1 MCRALLGFFCLSVV
15 GGLLPAADWNQF
27 RGPEQNGHSKAN
39 LPVEWSPT
47 KNVAWK
53 VPVPGKGWSSPVV
66 QNGLI
71 YLTTAVP
78 RGDGP
83 KADQSL
89 RVLALDGTNGGT
101 IWDREVRMQIG
112 SKAPNIHSKNSHA
125 SPTAVIDGD
134 TVYAHF
140 GHMGTY
146 ALSAMDGSILWKNEL
161 LGYVPVHGNGG
172 SPMLVEGRLIF
183 SIDGTDRQEVVA
195 LNSKTGQ
202 IVWRTPRNAI
212 PDKAF
217 SFNTPLLI
225 DAAGRKQLISVG
237 SDVVMSINPADGSEL
252 WRVRFKGYSVV
263 PRPVYAEGLLFVTT
277 CYDKSTLI
285 AIRPDGKGDVTTS
298 HVAWKVEKNVP
309 NNPGVVV
316 VDGLLY
322 MVSDTGIASCL
333 DARTGSAIWSER
345 VTDKYT
351 SAILH
356 APGRVYLQSEDG
368 TGTVLK
374 TGRTFETIAINK
386 LGERTLAS
394 YAVIGSDLLIRTD
407 KHLYRIGNGGK

>member
-1 MCRALLGFFCLSVV
+1 MSL
-15 GGLLPAADWNQF
+15 N
-27 RGPEQNGHSKAN
+27 
-39 LPVEWSPT
+39 
-47 KNVAWK
+47 
-53 VPVPGKGWSSPVV
+53 PG
-66 QNGLI
+66 
-71 YLTTAVP
+71 
-78 RGDGP
+78 
-83 KADQSL
+83 
-89 RVLALDGTNGGT
+89 
-101 IWDREVRMQIG
+101 
-112 SKAPNIHSKNSHA
+112 
-125 SPTAVIDGD
+125 
-134 TVYAHF
+134 
-140 GHMGTY
+140 
-146 ALSAMDGSILWKNEL
+146 
-161 LGYVPVHGNGG
+161 
-172 SPMLVEGRLIF
+172 
-183 SIDGTDRQEVVA
+183 
-195 LNSKTGQ
+195 
-202 IVWRTPRNAI
+202 
-212 PDKAF
+212 
-217 SFNTPLLI
+217 
-225 DAAGRKQLISVG
+225 
-237 SDVVMSINPADGSEL
+237 DGSEL

-263 PRPVYAEGLLFVTT
+263 PRPVYAEGLLYVTT

-333 DARTGSAIWSER
+333 DAKTGSAVWSER

-356 APGRVYLQSEDG
+356 VPGRVYLQSEDG
-368 TGTVLK
+368 TGTALK